1 LPSAK
6 ASDSIQS
13 LNQKPGNLGI
23 PRDSAKSHPALAI

>member
-1 LPSAK
+1 LPSAE

-23 PRDSAKSHPALAI
+23 PPIPLNFIPL